1 LWPPIAPLFT
11 DASGKLGEEIRPVI
25 ELRLFESKNLSEIG
39 ATSGTSKDPDKM
51 RLPRAL
57 AKLRKTCSQRGVTL
71 DADAHCRR
79 GLGELAVSR
88 TGGLGGDGSDNNDN
102 SVQRS

>member
-1 LWPPIAPLFT
+1 MWPPIAPLFT

-57 AKLRKTCSQRGVTL
+57 AKLRKTYSQRGVTI
-71 DADAHCRR
+71 
-79 GLGELAVSR
+79 ELTPIVGAALV
-88 TGGLGGDGSDNNDN
+88 N
-102 SVQRS
+102 